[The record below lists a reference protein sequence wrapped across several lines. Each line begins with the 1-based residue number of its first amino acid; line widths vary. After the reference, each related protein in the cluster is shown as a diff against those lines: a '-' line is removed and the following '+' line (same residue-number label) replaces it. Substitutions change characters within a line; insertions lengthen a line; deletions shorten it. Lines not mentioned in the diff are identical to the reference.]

1 MILQCRAC
9 GRQNRVPAS
18 RIDDGPKCGGC
29 KTALTVDAPVH
40 LATEAE
46 FDEIVSGSPRPVLV
60 DFWASWCA
68 PCRMVAPEV
77 VKLAGQYAGRLVVAK
92 LSTEEVP
99 SIAARFGIHSIPTLA
114 LFSGGREVNRI
125 SGAMPASA
133 IAQRLGL

>member
-1 MILQCRAC
+1 
-9 GRQNRVPAS
+9 
-18 RIDDGPKCGGC
+18 
-29 KTALTVDAPVH
+29 
-40 LATEAE
+40 
-46 FDEIVSGSPRPVLV
+46 
-60 DFWASWCA
+60 
-68 PCRMVAPEV
+68 MVAPEV

-114 LFSGGREVNRI
+114 LFSGGREVNRV